1 MHPYLRRKNPETGKA
16 GHFLS
21 STVCRPPSAVN
32 ITALSIR
39 RPSLIIVVF
48 AVLTFMGVASYFSL
62 PIEMV
67 PKFSPPVL
75 TIITIYPGASPSE
88 VENSVSKPIED
99 AISSLEGIEQ
109 IQVGSQENSSFIS
122 VELNQDADIDKSVQE
137 MQRKINQIQ
146 ANFPKE
152 VRTPVINKF
161 ALDEL
166 PVVRLAVAGNL
177 TGPAFYDLVK
187 NRVLP
192 EIAQLKGVA
201 QVSILGGEE
210 REIKINISSDRLE
223 QYGLSLLQVA
233 QAVQTANLDFPTG
246 KVTGTEGQLRIRLA
260 GKFLSLDDIRNLVVG
275 KSRFGSS
282 IYIKDIAEVQDGVR
296 DPEVI
301 CRTDGQPAVGLVIRK
316 QGDANAVDMANL
328 VLKRLKV
335 LEKTYAAEGLHF
347 DVVANSSTFTKAATD
362 AVIHDLF
369 IAVLLVA
376 LVMLLFLHSLR
387 NALIVLVSIPTSI
400 VSTFVMMKVFGYSL
414 NLLSLLGLSLAIGI
428 LVDDAIVV
436 IENIYRHLET
446 GKNRVQASYDGRMEI
461 GFTAVSI
468 TLVDVVVFLPIVL
481 SVGLVPNLLRQFC
494 MTVLT
499 STLMSLFV
507 SFTLVPWLT
516 SRFAKLHRFQGRN
529 VAGRV
534 VLRFERFLEW
544 LSDGF
549 VFALGWALRNWKTK
563 IATLLISTGL
573 FFGSFLLLTKG
584 FIGNAFFD
592 TGERGEFLLGIEL
605 PKDASLAQ
613 TNAVTKQV
621 EDWLR
626 RQPDVV
632 RTFSTV
638 GTNNKSFGLNTPFVA
653 EIQVFL
659 TPYGEKRDVPTV
671 VYARKA
677 KVQLEEIIA
686 GAIIRASPIDIVGL
700 SFSPI
705 EIMLNGPDLDS
716 LLALS
721 QRVEHTMAAVP
732 GCVEITPT
740 VQGGNPE
747 VRVEVNRQRMADYGL
762 AMAQVGLT
770 LQTAFSGNS
779 DAQYRD
785 GDYEYPIRIALDAF
799 DRRSVE
805 DIRNLSFVN
814 PLGNTVYLK
823 QFADVRESTAPTRL
837 ERRDRVTSVML
848 TAQVIGRPNGSVSR
862 DIKAKLDALP
872 LPPGTEIKYGGDL
885 KRQEQGIGTLG
896 FALWTSL
903 VLVYLIMV
911 ALYDNWVYPLV
922 VLFSI
927 PLSIIGAFLALAL
940 ARENLTVFTG
950 LGLLML
956 IGLVGKNAI
965 LVVDFA
971 NHLREKGMPLREALL
986 ESTKLRFRP
995 VFMTNIAM
1003 VIGLLPIALAQGA
1016 GADWKNG
1023 LAWAIIGGLNSSMFL
1038 SLIVV
1043 PVVYWLFD
1051 RGLEALGL
1059 GKREKVELE
1068 E

>member
-1 MHPYLRRKNPETGKA
+1 M
-16 GHFLS
+16 
-21 STVCRPPSAVN
+21 N

-39 RPSLIIVVF
+39 RPSLIIVIF

-67 PKFSPPVL
+67 PKFNPPVV
-75 TIITIYPGASPSE
+75 TVVTVYPGASPSE
-88 VENSVSKPIED
+88 VENAVSKPIED
-99 AISSLEGIEQ
+99 AVSSLEGIEQ
-109 IQVGSQENSSFIS
+109 IQISSQENISFVSLEMDQEVNVDKAVQEIQRK
-122 VELNQDADIDKSVQE
+122 LNQVQSV
-137 MQRKINQIQ
+137 
-146 ANFPKE
+146 FPKE
-152 VRTPVINKF
+152 VRTPVVNKF

-166 PVVRLAVAGNL
+166 PVMRLAVAGNT
-177 TGPAFYDLVK
+177 TGTAFYDLIK
-187 NRVLP
+187 NRVVP

-201 QVSILGGEE
+201 QVGILGGEE
-210 REIKINISSDRLE
+210 REIKINISSQRLE

-246 KVTGTEGQLRIRLA
+246 KVTGAEGQLRIRLA

-282 IYIKDIAEVQDGVR
+282 IFLKDIAEIQDGIR

-301 CRTDGQPAVGLVIRK
+301 CRTDGLPALGLVIRK
-316 QGDANAVDMANL
+316 QGDANAVDMADL
-328 VLKRLKV
+328 ILAKIKT
-335 LEKTYAAEGLHF
+335 LEQTYAAQGLRF
-347 DVVANSSTFTKAATD
+347 QVVANSSTFTKAATD

-387 NALIVLVSIPTSI
+387 NAFIVLVSIPTSI
-400 VSTFVMMKVFGYSL
+400 VSTFVMMKLFGYSL

-436 IENIYRHLET
+436 IENIYRHLEM
-446 GKNRVQASYDGRMEI
+446 GKNRVQASYDGRQEI
-461 GFTAVSI
+461 GFTAISI
-468 TLVDVVVFLPIVL
+468 TLVDVVIFLPLIF
-481 SVGLVPNLLRQFC
+481 SIGLVPNLLRQFC

-516 SRFAKLHRFQGRN
+516 SRFAKAHRFQGKN
-529 VAGRV
+529 LGGQV
-534 VLRFERFLEW
+534 VLQFEKFIEW

-549 VFALGWALRNWKTK
+549 VSALGWALRDGKTK
-563 IATLLISTGL
+563 LVTLFVAGAL
-573 FFGSFLLLTKG
+573 FFGSFLLLTQG

-592 TGERGEFLLGIEL
+592 TGERGEFLLQIEL
-605 PKDASLAQ
+605 PKDASLSQ
-613 TNAVTKQV
+613 TNAATKKV

-626 RQPDVV
+626 QQPDVV
-632 RTFSTV
+632 RMFTTV
-638 GTNNKSFGLNTPFVA
+638 GTNSKSFGQNAPYVA

-659 TPYGEKRDVPTV
+659 TEFGEKRNIPTA
-671 VYARKA
+671 VYARQTKI
-677 KVQLEEIIA
+677 KLEEIVA
-686 GAIIRASPIDIVGL
+686 GARISASPVDILGL
-700 SFSPI
+700 SFAPV
-705 EIMLNGPDLDS
+705 EVKLNGPNLDS
-716 LLALS
+716 LLVLS
-721 QRVEHTMAAVP
+721 ERVEAIMSEVP

-740 VQGGNPE
+740 VEGGNPE
-747 VRVEVNRQRMADYGL
+747 VRVDVNRQRMADYGL

-770 LQTAFSGNS
+770 LQTAFNGNT
-779 DAQYRD
+779 DAKYRD
-785 GDYEYPIRIALDAF
+785 GDYEYPIRVALDAF
-799 DRRSVE
+799 DRRSAD

-814 PLGNTVYLK
+814 PLGATVYLK
-823 QFADVRESTAPTRL
+823 QFADIHEGTAPTRL

-848 TAQVIGRPNGSVSR
+848 TAQVIGRPNGSVNR
-862 DIKAKLDALP
+862 DIKTRLDQLS
-872 LPPGTEIKYGGDL
+872 LPPGTQIKYGGDL
-885 KRQEQGIGTLG
+885 RRQEQGIGTLG

-922 VLFSI
+922 VLVSI
-927 PLSIIGAFLALAL
+927 PLSLIGAFLALAL

-956 IGLVGKNAI
+956 VGLVGKNAI

-971 NHLREKGMPLREALL
+971 NHLRARGTPLREALL
-986 ESTKLRFRP
+986 EATKLRFRP
-995 VFMTNIAM
+995 VLMTNIAM

-1051 RGLEALGL
+1051 KGLEKLGWE
-1059 GKREKVELE
+1059 KREKVELVE
-1068 E
+1068 

>member
-1 MHPYLRRKNPETGKA
+1 
-16 GHFLS
+16 
-21 STVCRPPSAVN
+21 
-32 ITALSIR
+32 
-39 RPSLIIVVF
+39 
-48 AVLTFMGVASYFSL
+48 MGVASYFNL

-67 PKFSPPVL
+67 PKFSPPVA
-75 TIITIYPGASPSE
+75 TVITIYPGASPSE
-88 VENSVSKPIED
+88 VENTVSKPIED

-109 IQVGSQENSSFIS
+109 IQISSQENSSF
-122 VELNQDADIDKSVQE
+122 VTLELAQTVDVDKAVQE
-137 MQRKINQIQ
+137 IQRKVNQVQ
-146 ANFPKE
+146 ATLPKE
-152 VRTPVINKF
+152 VRPPVVNKF

-166 PVVRLAVAGNL
+166 PVMRLAVAGNL
-177 TGPAFYDLVK
+177 TGTAFYDLVK
-187 NRVLP
+187 NRVVP
-192 EIAQLKGVA
+192 EIAQIKGVA
-201 QVSILGGEE
+201 QVAVLGGEE
-210 REIKINISSDRLE
+210 REIKINISSQRLE
-223 QYGLSLLQVA
+223 QYGLSLLQVT

-246 KVTGTEGQLRIRLA
+246 KVTGEEGQLRIRLA

-282 IYIKDIAEVQDGVR
+282 IFLKDIAEIEDGVR

-301 CRTDGQPAVGLVIRK
+301 CRTDGLPALGLVIRK
-316 QGDANAVDMANL
+316 QGDANAVDMADL
-328 VLKRLKV
+328 I
-335 LEKTYAAEGLHF
+335 LEKIKTLEQNYSQQGLHF
-347 DVVANSSTFTKAATD
+347 QVVANSSTFTKAATD

-369 IAVLLVA
+369 IAILLVA

-387 NALIVLVSIPTSI
+387 NAFIVLVSIPTSI
-400 VSTFVMMKVFGYSL
+400 VSTFVMMQLFGYSL

-436 IENIYRHLET
+436 IENIYRHLEM
-446 GKNRVQASYDGRMEI
+446 GKNRVQASYDGRQEI
-461 GFTAVSI
+461 GFTAISI
-468 TLVDVVVFLPIVL
+468 TLVDVVIFLPIIFQI
-481 SVGLVPNLLRQFC
+481 GMVPNLLRQFC

-516 SRFAKLHRFQGRN
+516 SRFAKVHRFQGKN
-529 VAGRV
+529 LGGQV
-534 VLRFERFLEW
+534 VLQFEKFLDW
-544 LSDGF
+544 VSDGF
-549 VFALGWALRNWKTK
+549 VSALDWALRNWRTRA
-563 IATLLISTGL
+563 ATLFVATGL
-573 FFGSFLLLTKG
+573 FAGSFLLLTKG

-592 TGERGEFLLGIEL
+592 TGERGEFLLNIEL

-626 RQPDVV
+626 QQPDVV
-632 RTFSTV
+632 RMFTAV
-638 GTNNKSFGLNTPFVA
+638 GTNNKSFGQNAPYVA

-659 TPYGEKRDVPTV
+659 TEYGEERDVPTL
-671 VYARKA
+671 VYARQTKI
-677 KVQLEEIIA
+677 KLEEIIA
-686 GAIIRASPIDIVGL
+686 GAKISASPVDILGL
-700 SFSPI
+700 SFAPI
-705 EIMLNGPDLDS
+705 EVKLNGPNLDS

-721 QRVEHTMAAVP
+721 ERVQREMATVP

-740 VQGGNPE
+740 VEGGNPE
-747 VRVEVNRQRMADYGL
+747 VRVDVNRQRMADYGL

-770 LQTAFSGNS
+770 LQTAFSGNT
-779 DAQYRD
+779 DAKFRD
-785 GDYEYPIRIALDAF
+785 GDYEYPIRVALDEF
-799 DRRSVE
+799 DRRSAD
-805 DIRNLSFVN
+805 DIRSLSFVN
-814 PLGNTVYLK
+814 PLGTTVYLK
-823 QFADVRESTAPTRL
+823 QFADIQQGTAPTRL
-837 ERRDRVTSVML
+837 ERRDRTTSVMI
-848 TAQVIGRPNGSVSR
+848 TGQVIGRPNGSVNR
-862 DIKAKLDALP
+862 DIKAKLDKMP
-872 LPPGTEIKYGGDL
+872 LPPGTQIKYGGDL
-885 KRQEQGIGTLG
+885 KRQEQGLGSLG

-922 VLFSI
+922 VLVSI
-927 PLSIIGAFLALAL
+927 PLSLIGAFLALAL

-956 IGLVGKNAI
+956 VGLVGKNAI

-971 NHLREKGMPLREALL
+971 NQLRERGTPLREALL
-986 ESTKLRFRP
+986 QATKLRFRP
-995 VFMTNIAM
+995 VLMTNIAM

-1051 RGLEALGL
+1051 TGLEKLGL

-1068 E
+1068 D

>member
-1 MHPYLRRKNPETGKA
+1 
-16 GHFLS
+16 
-21 STVCRPPSAVN
+21 
-32 ITALSIR
+32 
-39 RPSLIIVVF
+39 
-48 AVLTFMGVASYFSL
+48 MGVASYFSL

-67 PKFSPPVL
+67 PKFSPPVV

-88 VENSVSKPIED
+88 VENTVSKPIED

-146 ANFPKE
+146 SSFPKE

-177 TGPAFYDLVK
+177 TGTAFYDLVK
-187 NRVLP
+187 NRVVP
-192 EIAQLKGVA
+192 EIAQLQGVA
-201 QVSILGGEE
+201 QVSVLGGEE
-210 REIKINISSDRLE
+210 REIKINISSARLE

-233 QAVQTANLDFPTG
+233 QAVQAANLDFPTG
-246 KVTGTEGQLRIRLA
+246 KVTGAEGQLRIRLA

-275 KSRFGSS
+275 KSRFGAS
-282 IYIKDIAEVQDGVR
+282 IYIKDIAEVQDGMR
-296 DPEVI
+296 DQEVI

-328 VLKRLKV
+328 VLERIRV
-335 LEKTYAAEGLHF
+335 LEKTYAKEGLHF
-347 DVVANSSTFTKAATD
+347 QVVANSSTFTKAATD

-400 VSTFVMMKVFGYSL
+400 VSTFVMMKIFGYSL

-436 IENIYRHLET
+436 IENIYRHLEM
-446 GKNRVQASYDGRMEI
+446 GKNRVQASYDGRVEI

-468 TLVDVVVFLPIVL
+468 TLVDVVVFLPIIL
-481 SVGLVPNLLRQFC
+481 SVGMVPNLLRQFC

-516 SRFAKLHRFQGRN
+516 SRFAKVYRFKGSN
-529 VAGRV
+529 IAGRI
-534 VLRFERFLEW
+534 VLRFEHFLEW

-549 VFALGWALRNWKTK
+549 VSVLGWALHDWKTRA
-563 IATLLISTGL
+563 ATLLIATGL

-584 FIGNAFFD
+584 YIGNAFFD
-592 TGERGEFLLGIEL
+592 TGERGEFLLEIEL
-605 PKDASLAQ
+605 PKDAALRQ
-613 TNAVTKQV
+613 TNEVTRQV
-621 EDWLR
+621 EAWLR
-626 RQPDVV
+626 QQPDVV

-638 GTNNKSFGLNTPFVA
+638 GTNNKSFGLNTPYFA

-659 TPYGEKRDVPTV
+659 TPFGETRKEPTV

-677 KVQLEEIIA
+677 KVKLEELIA
-686 GAIIRASPIDIVGL
+686 GAKIKASPIDIVGL

-721 QRVEHTMAAVP
+721 ARVEREMAAVP

-785 GDYEYPIRIALDAF
+785 GDYEYPIRIGLDAF
-799 DRRSVE
+799 DRRSAD
-805 DIRNLSFVN
+805 DIRSLSFVN

-823 QFADVRESTAPTRL
+823 QFADIHESTAPTRL

-862 DIKAKLDALP
+862 DIKARLDAMP
-872 LPPGTEIKYGGDL
+872 LPPSTEIKYGGDL

-896 FALWTSL
+896 FALWASL

-911 ALYDNWVYPLV
+911 ALYDNWMYPLV

-956 IGLVGKNAI
+956 VGLVGKNAI

-971 NHLREKGMPLREALL
+971 NHLRERGTPLRESLL
-986 ESTKLRFRP
+986 QATKLRFRP
-995 VFMTNIAM
+995 VLMTNIAM

-1051 RGLEALGL
+1051 RGLERLGL

>member
-1 MHPYLRRKNPETGKA
+1 
-16 GHFLS
+16 
-21 STVCRPPSAVN
+21 
-32 ITALSIR
+32 
-39 RPSLIIVVF
+39 
-48 AVLTFMGVASYFSL
+48 MGVASYFSL

-67 PKFSPPVL
+67 PKFSPPVV

-88 VENSVSKPIED
+88 VENTVSKPIED

-146 ANFPKE
+146 SSFPKE

-177 TGPAFYDLVK
+177 TGTAFYDLVK
-187 NRVLP
+187 NRVVP
-192 EIAQLKGVA
+192 EIAQLQGVA
-201 QVSILGGEE
+201 QVSVLGGEE
-210 REIKINISSDRLE
+210 REIKINISSARLE

-233 QAVQTANLDFPTG
+233 QAVQAANLDFPTG
-246 KVTGTEGQLRIRLA
+246 KVTGAEGQLRIRLA

-275 KSRFGSS
+275 KSRFGAS
-282 IYIKDIAEVQDGVR
+282 IYIKDIAEVQDGMR
-296 DPEVI
+296 DQEVI

-328 VLKRLKV
+328 VLERIRV
-335 LEKTYAAEGLHF
+335 LEKTYAREGLHF
-347 DVVANSSTFTKAATD
+347 QVVANSSTFTKAATD

-436 IENIYRHLET
+436 IENIYRHLEM
-446 GKNRVQASYDGRMEI
+446 GKNRVQASYDGRVEI

-468 TLVDVVVFLPIVL
+468 TLVDVVVFLPIIL
-481 SVGLVPNLLRQFC
+481 SVGMVPNLLRQFC

-516 SRFAKLHRFQGRN
+516 SRFAKVYRFKGSN
-529 VAGRV
+529 IAGRI
-534 VLRFERFLEW
+534 VLRFEHFLEW

-549 VFALGWALRNWKTK
+549 VSVLGWALRDWKTRA
-563 IATLLISTGL
+563 ATLLIATGL

-584 FIGNAFFD
+584 YIGNAFFD
-592 TGERGEFLLGIEL
+592 TGERGEFLLEIEL
-605 PKDASLAQ
+605 PKDAALRQ
-613 TNAVTKQV
+613 TNEVTRQV
-621 EDWLR
+621 EAWLR
-626 RQPDVV
+626 QQPDVV

-638 GTNNKSFGLNTPFVA
+638 GTNNKSFGLNTPYFA

-659 TPYGEKRDVPTV
+659 TPFGEKRMEPTV

-677 KVQLEEIIA
+677 KVKLEELIA
-686 GAIIRASPIDIVGL
+686 GAKIKASPIDIVGL

-721 QRVEHTMAAVP
+721 ARVEREMAAVP

-785 GDYEYPIRIALDAF
+785 GDYEYPIRIGLDAF
-799 DRRSVE
+799 DRRSAD
-805 DIRNLSFVN
+805 DIRSLSFVN

-823 QFADVRESTAPTRL
+823 QFADIRESTAPTRL

-862 DIKAKLDALP
+862 DIKARLDAMP
-872 LPPGTEIKYGGDL
+872 LPPSTEIKYGGDL

-896 FALWTSL
+896 FALWASL

-956 IGLVGKNAI
+956 VGLVGKNAI

-971 NHLREKGMPLREALL
+971 NHLRERGTPLRESLL
-986 ESTKLRFRP
+986 QATKLRFRP
-995 VFMTNIAM
+995 VLMTNIAM

-1051 RGLEALGL
+1051 RGLERLGL

>member
-1 MHPYLRRKNPETGKA
+1 M
-16 GHFLS
+16 
-21 STVCRPPSAVN
+21 N

-39 RPSLIIVVF
+39 RPSLIIVIF
-48 AVLTFMGVASYFSL
+48 AVLTFMGVSSYYSL

-67 PKFSPPVL
+67 PKFSPPVA
-75 TIITIYPGASPSE
+75 TVVTIYPGASPSE
-88 VENSVSKPIED
+88 VENTVSKPIED

-109 IQVGSQENSSFIS
+109 IQISSQENSSF
-122 VELNQDADIDKSVQE
+122 VTLELAQTVDVDKAVQE
-137 MQRKINQIQ
+137 IQRKINQVQ
-146 ANFPKE
+146 SSFPKE
-152 VRTPVINKF
+152 VRTPIINKF

-166 PVVRLAVAGNL
+166 PVVRLAVAGNI
-177 TGPAFYDLVK
+177 TGTAFYDLIK
-187 NRVLP
+187 NRVVP

-201 QVSILGGEE
+201 QVGILGGEE
-210 REIKINISSDRLE
+210 REIKINISSERLE

-233 QAVQTANLDFPTG
+233 QAVQAANLDFPTG

-275 KSRFGSS
+275 RSRFGSS
-282 IYIKDIAEVQDGVR
+282 IFLKDISEIQDGVR

-301 CRTDGQPAVGLVIRK
+301 CRTDGMPAVGLVIRK
-316 QGDANAVDMANL
+316 QGDANAVDMAEL
-328 VLKRLKV
+328 ILTKIKT
-335 LEKTYAAEGLHF
+335 LEQTYAAQGLRF
-347 DVVANSSTFTKAATD
+347 QVVANSSTFTKAATD

-387 NALIVLVSIPTSI
+387 NAFIVLVSIPTSI
-400 VSTFVMMKVFGYSL
+400 VSTFVMMKLFGYSL

-436 IENIYRHLET
+436 IENIYRHLEM
-446 GKNRVQASYDGRMEI
+446 GKSRVQASYDGRKEI
-461 GFTAVSI
+461 GFTAISI
-468 TLVDVVVFLPIVL
+468 TLVDVVIFLPLVFSI
-481 SVGLVPNLLRQFC
+481 GLVPNLLRQFC

-516 SRFAKLHRFQGRN
+516 SRFAKVHRFEGKN
-529 VAGRV
+529 LAGRV
-534 VLRFERFLEW
+534 VLQFEHFIDW
-544 LSDGF
+544 LSNVF
-549 VFALGWALRNWKTK
+549 VHGLAWALRNWKTRL
-563 IATLLISTGL
+563 ITLLTATGL

-592 TGERGEFLLGIEL
+592 TGERGEFLLQIDL
-605 PKDASLAQ
+605 PKDASLSQ
-613 TNAVTKQV
+613 TNVVTRQV

-626 RQPDVV
+626 QQPEVA
-632 RTFSTV
+632 RIFTAV
-638 GTNNKSFGLNTPFVA
+638 GTNSKSFGQNAPFVA

-659 TPYGEKRDVPTV
+659 TEFGKERNIPTT
-671 VYARKA
+671 VYARKT
-677 KVQLEEIIA
+677 KVKLEEIIA
-686 GAIIRASPIDIVGL
+686 GANISASPVDILGL

-705 EIMLNGPDLDS
+705 EVKLNGPNLDS
-716 LLALS
+716 LLVLS
-721 QRVEHTMAAVP
+721 ERIEREMAAVP

-740 VQGGNPE
+740 VEGGNPE
-747 VRVEVNRQRMADYGL
+747 VRVDVNRQRMADYGL

-770 LQTAFSGNS
+770 LQTAFSGNT
-779 DAQYRD
+779 DAKYRD

-799 DRRSVE
+799 DRRSAD

-814 PLGNTVYLK
+814 PLGTSVSLK
-823 QFADVRESTAPTRL
+823 QFADIRESTAPTRL

-848 TAQVIGRPNGSVSR
+848 TAQVIGRPNGSVNR
-862 DIKAKLDALP
+862 DVKARLDKMT
-872 LPPGTEIKYGGDL
+872 LPPGTQIKYGGDL
-885 KRQEQGIGTLG
+885 KRQEQGIGALG

-922 VLFSI
+922 VLVSI
-927 PLSIIGAFLALAL
+927 PLSLIGALLALAL

-956 IGLVGKNAI
+956 VGLVGKNAI

-971 NHLREKGMPLREALL
+971 NHLRERGTPLREALL
-986 ESTKLRFRP
+986 QSTKLRFRP
-995 VFMTNIAM
+995 VLMTNIAM

-1016 GADWKNG
+1016 GSDWKNG

-1051 RGLEALGL
+1051 TGLEKLGL